1 MTKLGKIMLIIWGVL
16 ALLSFVSAFWAPL
29 YFKIIGIA
37 FGALNVMI
45 LLTLVISYFQG
56 LYYSNKLNKE
66 LEDVQL
72 QTLQETP
79 EEKTGGE

>member
-29 YFKIIGIA
+29 YFKIIGIT

-56 LYYSNKLNKE
+56 LYYSNKVKKE
-66 LEDVQL
+66 FEDVQL
-72 QTLQETP
+72 QEGEETT
-79 EEKTGGE
+79 EEERRE

>member
-29 YFKIIGIA
+29 YFKILGIT

-56 LYYSNKLNKE
+56 LYYSNKMKKE
-66 LEDVQL
+66 FGDGLRM
-72 QTLQETP
+72 QES
-79 EEKTGGE
+79 EKTS

>member
-29 YFKIIGIA
+29 YFKILGIT

-56 LYYSNKLNKE
+56 LYYSNKMKKVFGDE
-66 LEDVQL
+66 LQL
-72 QTLQETP
+72 QEGKETA
-79 EEKTGGE
+79 EEERRE